1 MCRIFH
7 KLFTNSME
15 SISFQTKVDIAL
27 GCIYA
32 LLALASVALFIRF
45 FYRKP
50 AIKPNYVLVCQ
61 LFALKT
67 VRCVYLFMPDVVWLN
82 LERNVSNIIVEV
94 IVFLLPEF
102 LFVSIS
108 SLLICI
114 TATIYIRAMT
124 LKQKIPRRYLWW
136 VYSVVFGLILLSAII
151 LFIVVAAQSNSL
163 NYRDTTQWEGL
174 SCRNVFQRCYIEM
187 LSFEYID
194 ASIELGIYIGTV
206 AALIGLCCIVFALG
220 LFLFFH
226 KMHILPSHLRT
237 TPKRIVIL
245 AVIILSSAVLKAV
258 FVIKFHYITF
268 YYLDHKPSDV
278 LVWLFYLLLT
288 EIIPFIAILIVLF
301 TWQAGKRKV
310 IRDSTIEFDNVG
322 IDDQRYTK
330 PLIETKPQ
338 ENKTNNVVILDSSDA
353 RIKVT

>member
-1 MCRIFH
+1 
-7 KLFTNSME
+7 
-15 SISFQTKVDIAL
+15 
-27 GCIYA
+27 
-32 LLALASVALFIRF
+32 
-45 FYRKP
+45 
-50 AIKPNYVLVCQ
+50 
-61 LFALKT
+61 
-67 VRCVYLFMPDVVWLN
+67 
-82 LERNVSNIIVEV
+82 
-94 IVFLLPEF
+94 
-102 LFVSIS
+102 
-108 SLLICI
+108 
-114 TATIYIRAMT
+114 MT

-163 NYRDTTQWEGL
+163 NYRDTTQWE
-174 SCRNVFQRCYIEM
+174 
-187 LSFEYID
+187 
-194 ASIELGIYIGTV
+194 GIYIGTV